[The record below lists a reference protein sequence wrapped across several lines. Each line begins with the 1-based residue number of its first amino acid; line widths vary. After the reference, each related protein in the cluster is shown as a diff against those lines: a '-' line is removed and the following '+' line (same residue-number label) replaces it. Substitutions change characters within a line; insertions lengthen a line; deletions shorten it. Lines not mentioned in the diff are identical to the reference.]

1 MDEQIT
7 LTQNQIFSASLKV
20 SKSRSLVKRRM
31 QSLGLKFTESQDVR
45 NRLAGIEKGA
55 LKCVGQ
61 FCHDNDAESLSAM
74 AIILSELFLLQGELS
89 TSNEY
94 GDHETSY
101 WTVAQGPCDEWVQ
114 SLLASEN
121 GRRTFN
127 SFRITFDN
135 SEERR
140 SLVEKNAKML
150 GSYLLPYFVNFTNAA
165 SAFITLPNSITFKQ
179 VQRNKPLIHPETTLS
194 HILTIEDSAFLSRI
208 KFKLISAIDRL
219 PDPSGQYANMFNHI
233 MDRALLTHLNREQID
248 SPCVCKKVISTYA
261 DTMLTLP
268 IFNTTI
274 TGKYRHWT
282 PWGINFVEFSRQT
295 AKEKSC
301 VYVPEPGQI
310 HWKSPEHKEL
320 AEYSLINQIIP
331 QQYHWLLGV
340 PTIWRSHY
348 RDHSKRLDLFKE
360 WRDTNGCG

>member
-140 SLVEKNAKML
+140 SLVEKMPKCWGVIYCLILSILQML
-150 GSYLLPYFVNFTNAA
+150 HLRLLRCLIA
-165 SAFITLPNSITFKQ
+165 S
-179 VQRNKPLIHPETTLS
+179 R
-194 HILTIEDSAFLSRI
+194 
-208 KFKLISAIDRL
+208 
-219 PDPSGQYANMFNHI
+219 
-233 MDRALLTHLNREQID
+233 LNRCNAT
-248 SPCVCKKVISTYA
+248 SRSF
-261 DTMLTLP
+261 TLKP
-268 IFNTTI
+268 
-274 TGKYRHWT
+274 H
-282 PWGINFVEFSRQT
+282 
-295 AKEKSC
+295 
-301 VYVPEPGQI
+301 
-310 HWKSPEHKEL
+310 
-320 AEYSLINQIIP
+320 
-331 QQYHWLLGV
+331 
-340 PTIWRSHY
+340 
-348 RDHSKRLDLFKE
+348 
-360 WRDTNGCG
+360 

>member
-7 LTQNQIFSASLKV
+7 LAKNKIFSADLKV

-31 QSLGLKFTESQDVR
+31 RSLGLKFIESRYVR
-45 NRLAGIEKGA
+45 DRLLGIEKGA
-55 LKCVGQ
+55 LKSVGQ
-61 FCHDNDAESLSAM
+61 FCYSNDAESLSAM
-74 AIILSELFLLQGELS
+74 AITLSELFLLQGELS
-89 TSNEY
+89 TINEY
-94 GDHETSY
+94 GDHETSF

-114 SLLASEN
+114 SVLASED

-127 SFRITFDN
+127 SFRVTFDN

-140 SLVEKNAKML
+140 CLVEKNARLL
-150 GSYLLPYFVNFTNAA
+150 GSYLLPYFVNFTSAA
-165 SAFITLPNSITFKQ
+165 SAFITLPGSVTFKQ
-179 VQRNKPLIHPETTLS
+179 VQRNKPLIHPETTLN

-219 PDPSGQYANMFNHI
+219 PDPSGLYANMFNHI
-233 MDRALLTHLNREQID
+233 MDRALLMQLDREQIN

-274 TGKYRHWT
+274 NGRYRHWT
-282 PWGINFVEFSRQT
+282 PWGINFVEFSRQAT
-295 AKEKSC
+295 KEKSC
-301 VYVPEPGQI
+301 VYVPELGQI
-310 HWKSPEHKEL
+310 YWKSPEHKEL
-320 AEYSLINQIIP
+320 AQYSLINQIIP

-340 PTIWRSHY
+340 PTIRRSHY
-348 RDHSKRLDLFKE
+348 RDHNERLDLFRE
-360 WRDTNGCG
+360 WRDANGCG

>member
-1 MDEQIT
+1 
-7 LTQNQIFSASLKV
+7 
-20 SKSRSLVKRRM
+20 M

-55 LKCVGQ
+55 LKCGQ

-140 SLVEKNAKML
+140 SLVEKCQNAGEL
-150 GSYLLPYFVNFTNAA
+150 
-165 SAFITLPNSITFKQ
+165 FI
-179 VQRNKPLIHPETTLS
+179 
-194 HILTIEDSAFLSRI
+194 
-208 KFKLISAIDRL
+208 
-219 PDPSGQYANMFNHI
+219 
-233 MDRALLTHLNREQID
+233 ALFCQFYKCCI
-248 SPCVCKKVISTYA
+248 
-261 DTMLTLP
+261 
-268 IFNTTI
+268 
-274 TGKYRHWT
+274 
-282 PWGINFVEFSRQT
+282 
-295 AKEKSC
+295 C
-301 VYVPEPGQI
+301 VYY
-310 HWKSPEHKEL
+310 
-320 AEYSLINQIIP
+320 AA
-331 QQYHWLLGV
+331 
-340 PTIWRSHY
+340 
-348 RDHSKRLDLFKE
+348 
-360 WRDTNGCG
+360 